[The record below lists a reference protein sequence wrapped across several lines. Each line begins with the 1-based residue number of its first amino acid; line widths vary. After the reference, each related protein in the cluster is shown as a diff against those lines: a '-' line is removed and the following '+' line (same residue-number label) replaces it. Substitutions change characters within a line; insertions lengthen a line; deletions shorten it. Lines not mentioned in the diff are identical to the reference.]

1 MRQWRTVEESIEARL
16 VPKVYPS
23 WVCIFIVSL
32 PQRTTKV
39 LSLKTFLLYVLSWPF
54 PHLLLGHTSSHA
66 LSTPVLS
73 LEWISWLQY
82 TANMFNMSFTPPHKR
97 HGLQGCKARKLVRS
111 DFTSIF
117 HQFFFPSRML
127 SLLKKKK
134 ISSRSRFFKK
144 CLLIDLF
151 WLCYMECRILISQ
164 PGIKPTPTAMEAWNL
179 NLWATREVPRFVF
192 DMAVC
197 QLEDLNK

>member
-23 WVCIFIVSL
+23 WVYIFIVSL

-39 LSLKTFLLYVLSWPF
+39 LSLKTFLLYILSWPF

-66 LSTPVLS
+66 LPTPVLS
-73 LEWISWLQY
+73 PKWISWLQY

-97 HGLQGCKARKLVRS
+97 HGLQGCKARKLVCS
-111 DFTSIF
+111 DLECF
-117 HQFFFPSRML
+117 L
-127 SLLKKKK
+127 YLKKKK
-134 ISSRSRFFKK
+134 KLLSSRSRFLKK

-164 PGIKPTPTAMEAWNL
+164 PGIKPMPTAMEAWNL